1 MTGRAGNDFPQK
13 LRQIGPISTLEDLG
27 AAASEAA
34 RLVQADALKRT
45 QAADDLYDRAIGAG
59 LILRHGEDAVQA
71 YISAGFR
78 TIDLDANHATVV
90 PRYDVSNDELDART
104 GAQQSTLPRVSAID
118 LDRFLNMDLPPR
130 ATMLT
135 PWLPVQGLAMIYAP
149 RGTGKTR
156 VAHGVC
162 HAIATGS
169 GFLRWT
175 APKAKRVLLLDGE
188 MPAAVLQ
195 EMLHSTV
202 RASRCAMPDPTF
214 FKIAAAD
221 LARDGLPDLATAAG
235 QAFYREVIADADLAV
250 IDNISTI
257 CRSLKENDADGWAP
271 VQSWALSLRRA
282 GKSALFIH
290 HGGKSGAQRGTSR
303 KEDVLDAVISL
314 RRPPDYLPEQGAR
327 FEVHFEKS
335 RGFYG
340 ADAEPFEAQLLGDQ
354 WAITPIKPGDDLD
367 TLRAL
372 RRQGQSIRDIA
383 DRTGLSKSTVQRRL
397 ELVVDNDDQE

>member
-1 MTGRAGNDFPQK
+1 
-13 LRQIGPISTLEDLG
+13 
-27 AAASEAA
+27 
-34 RLVQADALKRT
+34 
-45 QAADDLYDRAIGAG
+45 
-59 LILRHGEDAVQA
+59 
-71 YISAGFR
+71 
-78 TIDLDANHATVV
+78 
-90 PRYDVSNDELDART
+90 
-104 GAQQSTLPRVSAID
+104 
-118 LDRFLNMDLPPR
+118 MDIPPR

-175 APKAKRVLLLDGE
+175 APKASRVLLLDGE

-195 EMLHSTV
+195 EMLDSTV
-202 RASRCAMPDPTF
+202 QASRCAMPDPTF
-214 FKIAAAD
+214 FKVAAAD
-221 LARDGLPDLATAAG
+221 LVRDGLPDLATTAG

-257 CRSLKENDADGWAP
+257 CRSLKENDADGWTP

-303 KEDVLDAVISL
+303 KEDVLDTVISL

-340 ADAEPFEAQLLGDQ
+340 TDAEPFEARLFGDQ
-354 WAITPIKPGDDLD
+354 WAITPIKAGDDLD
-367 TLRAL
+367 TLKAL

>member
-1 MTGRAGNDFPQK
+1 MR
-13 LRQIGPISTLEDLG
+13 PIYTLEDLG
-27 AAASEAA
+27 AAATDAA
-34 RLVQADALKRT
+34 ALVRAGEVSRA
-45 QAADDLYDRAIGAG
+45 QAADDLQDMAVATGLLERYGA
-59 LILRHGEDAVQA
+59 DAVQHF
-71 YISAGFR
+71 ISDALR
-78 TIDLDANHATVV
+78 TPNGAPVIASDSEQLARKTEN
-90 PRYDVSNDELDART
+90 ELCAPT
-104 GAQQSTLPRVSAID
+104 LGQLSTTPRVSAIN
-118 LDRFLNMDLPPR
+118 LDRFLKMDIPPR

-175 APKAKRVLLLDGE
+175 APKASRVLLLDGE

-202 RASRCAMPDPTF
+202 QASRCAMPDPTF
-214 FKIAAAD
+214 FKVAAAD
-221 LARDGLPDLATAAG
+221 LVREGLPDLATTAG

-257 CRSLKENDADGWAP
+257 CLSLKENDADGWTP

-303 KEDVLDAVISL
+303 KEDVRRNEITVALIKLMHASICIKCIMSRQHRPILAAWCIWCIGAHAPDRIQAELSGKWRSIRLCANSRSGALMQWCMHQSRPSAVAIPPCSFL
-314 RRPPDYLPEQGAR
+314 RNTGFPL
-327 FEVHFEKS
+327 
-335 RGFYG
+335 RGFFCNT
-340 ADAEPFEAQLLGDQ
+340 EH
-354 WAITPIKPGDDLD
+354 
-367 TLRAL
+367 
-372 RRQGQSIRDIA
+372 
-383 DRTGLSKSTVQRRL
+383 V
-397 ELVVDNDDQE
+397 ELK

>member
-1 MTGRAGNDFPQK
+1 MR
-13 LRQIGPISTLEDLG
+13 PIYTLEDLG
-27 AAASEAA
+27 AAATDAA
-34 RLVQADALKRT
+34 ALVRAGEVSRA
-45 QAADDLYDRAIGAG
+45 QAADDLQDMAVATGLLERYGA
-59 LILRHGEDAVQA
+59 DAVQHF
-71 YISAGFR
+71 IS
-78 TIDLDANHATVV
+78 DALHAPNGAPVIASDSEQLARKTE
-90 PRYDVSNDELDART
+90 DELCAGT
-104 GAQQSTLPRVSAID
+104 LGQSSTTPRVSAIN
-118 LDRFLNMDLPPR
+118 LDRFLKMDIPPR

-175 APKAKRVLLLDGE
+175 APKASRVLLLDGE

-195 EMLHSTV
+195 EMLDSTV
-202 RASRCAMPDPTF
+202 QASRCAMPDPTF
-214 FKIAAAD
+214 FKVAAAD
-221 LARDGLPDLATAAG
+221 LVRDGLPDLATTAG

-257 CRSLKENDADGWAP
+257 CRSLKENDADGWTP

-290 HGGKSGAQRGTSR
+290 HSGKSGAQRGTSR
-303 KEDVLDAVISL
+303 KEDVLDTVISL

-340 ADAEPFEAQLLGDQ
+340 TDAESFEARLFGDQ
-354 WAITPIKPGDDLD
+354 WAITPIKAGDDLD
-367 TLRAL
+367 TLKAL